1 MAQVAPGAVAVQGLQ
16 LLIGNGGSPE
26 TFTAIA
32 YVSGYSRSGQT
43 RKVDISNVSD
53 AWMRIIPTLLE
64 AGTVSL
70 EIFWKMHE
78 ATHSNNA
85 AGLRG
90 LWINKTLTDFQF
102 AFPGGNGT
110 DAFQA
115 YVTKFSDSGKV
126 ADVFRAQI
134 DLSID
139 DAPSYV

>member
-1 MAQVAPGAVAVQGLQ
+1 MAQVAPGAVAVQGVLLQ
-16 LLIGNGGSPE
+16 IGNGGSPE
-26 TFTAIA
+26 TFTSIA
-32 YVSGYSRSGQT
+32 YIASYSRSGQT

-53 AWMRIIPTLLE
+53 SWMRIIPTLLE
-64 AGTVSL
+64 AGTITM

-78 ATHSNNA
+78 PTHSNNA

-90 LWINKTLTDFQF
+90 LWINKTLTDFQIV
-102 AFPGGNGT
+102 FPGGNGT

-115 YVTKFSDSGKV
+115 YVTKFSDNGKV

-134 DLSID
+134 DISID